1 MTELEKNVSQT
12 NRKFLFKERNPNL
25 MGPGRTS
32 IK

>member
-1 MTELEKNVSQT
+1 MKELEKKSSQT